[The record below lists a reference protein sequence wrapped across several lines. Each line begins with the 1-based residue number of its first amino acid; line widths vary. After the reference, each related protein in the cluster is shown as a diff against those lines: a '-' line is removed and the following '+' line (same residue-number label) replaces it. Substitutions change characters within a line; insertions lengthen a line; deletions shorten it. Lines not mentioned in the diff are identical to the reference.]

1 MKNRK
6 IVVSLMALMII
17 SYSTSMAQKQGI
29 LLEEFVYEKAPFKEC
44 HASTI
49 AETTDGLVAS
59 WFGGTKEK
67 NKDVE
72 IWISRKTGDS
82 WSDPVSVA
90 NGIQNDNLRYPC
102 WNPVLFQVPDG
113 PLQLY
118 YKVGPSPREWW
129 GLMIE
134 SNDQGLTWGKP
145 TLLPEGILGPIKN
158 KPVLLSN
165 GTLISPTSTE
175 HDGWR
180 IHFEYSNDLGKSWT
194 KGDPINDGKKY
205 NAIQPS
211 ILIHPNG
218 ELQIMARSKEI
229 SVLTSRSSD
238 NGKTWS
244 PLAPSGLPN
253 PNSGTDAQTLKDGR
267 HLLVY
272 NHVGKDPNKW
282 GGKRSPLN
290 VAVSND
296 GIDWEAALV
305 LEDQAGEYSYP
316 SLIQSQDGLVHI
328 VYTWKRD
335 KVKHVVL
342 DPAKLSTKP
351 MSNGAWPQ

>member
-1 MKNRK
+1 MKVLR
-6 IVVSLMALMII
+6 IAGALVALVMISFSI
-17 SYSTSMAQKQGI
+17 SIAQKQGV
-29 LLEEFVYEKAPFKEC
+29 LLEEFIYEKAPFKEC

-49 AETTDGLVAS
+49 AETSDGLIAS
-59 WFGGTKEK
+59 WFGGTEEK

-72 IWISRKTGDS
+72 IWISRKTENG
-82 WSDPVSVA
+82 WTDPLSVA

-134 SNDQGLTWGKP
+134 SNDQGLTWSKP
-145 TLLPEGILGPIKN
+145 TILPEGILGPIKN
-158 KPVLLSN
+158 KPVLLGN
-165 GTLISPTSTE
+165 GTMISPTSTE

-180 IHFEYSNDLGKSWT
+180 IHFEYSKDLGKSWT
-194 KGDPINDGKKY
+194 KGDPINDGKEY

-218 ELQIMARSKEI
+218 DLQIMARSKEI
-229 SVLTSRSSD
+229 TVLTATSSD

-244 PLAPSGLPN
+244 DLKPSGLPN
-253 PNSGTDAQTLKDGR
+253 PNSGTDAQTLTDGR

-272 NHVGKDPNKW
+272 NHVGKNPNKW

-290 VAVSND
+290 VAVSSD
-296 GIDWEAALV
+296 GTNWEAAIV
-305 LEDQAGEYSYP
+305 LEDQPGEYSYP
-316 SLIQSQDGLVHI
+316 SVIQSANGLVHI

-335 KVKHVVL
+335 KVKHVVR
-342 DPAKLSTKP
+342 DPSKLSTKP
-351 MSNGAWPQ
+351 IIDGAWPL

>member
-1 MKNRK
+1 MKPLRHLIATLCFLVLIN
-6 IVVSLMALMII
+6 SALV
-17 SYSTSMAQKQGI
+17 AQKRGI
-29 LLEEFVYEKAPFKEC
+29 LLEEFVFTEAPFKEC

-49 AETTDGLVAS
+49 AETPEGLVVS

-72 IWISRKTGDS
+72 IWVSRKTDAG
-82 WSDPVSVA
+82 WTAPASVA
-90 NGIQNDNLRYPC
+90 NGIQNQDLRYPC

-134 SNDQGLTWGKP
+134 SSDHGKSWVEP
-145 TLLPEGILGPIKN
+145 VKLPDGILGPIKN
-158 KPVLLSN
+158 KPVLLNN

-180 IHFEYSNDLGKSWT
+180 VHFEYSKDLGKTWT
-194 KGDPINDGKKY
+194 MSKPINDGKEF

-211 ILIHPNG
+211 VLIHKNG
-218 ELQIMARSKEI
+218 QLQIMARSKEN
-229 SVLTSRSSD
+229 SVLTSWSD
-238 NGKTWS
+238 DQGKTWS
-244 PLAPSGLPN
+244 DLKPSELPN
-253 PNSGTDAQTLKDGR
+253 PNSGTDAETLQDGTF
-267 HLLVY
+267 LIVY
-272 NHVGKDPNKW
+272 NHVGKKPNQW

-290 VAVSND
+290 VAISKD
-296 GIDWEAALV
+296 GNQWDAALV
-305 LEDQAGEYSYP
+305 LEDQPGEYSYP
-316 SLIQSQDGLVHI
+316 SVIQGSDGLVHI

-335 KVKHVVL
+335 RVKHVVV
-342 DPAKLSTKP
+342 DPTKLATNPIVK
-351 MSNGAWPQ
+351 GVWPE